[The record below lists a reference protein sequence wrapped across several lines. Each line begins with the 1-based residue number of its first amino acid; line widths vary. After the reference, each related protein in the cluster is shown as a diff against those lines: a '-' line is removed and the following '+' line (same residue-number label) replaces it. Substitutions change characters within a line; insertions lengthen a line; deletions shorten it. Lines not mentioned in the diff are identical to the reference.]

1 MGGFVMIV
9 LRPWIHAFDFRG
21 RSRRLEL
28 LIFHLLV
35 WGAVVGILRFD
46 VSFFDEPAGSLMSAL
61 SVLLVALIPA
71 AALTV
76 RRFHDCDRP
85 GWFVVLGLLF
95 PIVFILMTLYA
106 AFQGSEGGENSYGP
120 DPREPKAPNAGELG
134 DVFS

>member
-1 MGGFVMIV
+1 MII

-28 LIFHLLV
+28 LLFHLLV
-35 WGAVVGILRFD
+35 WGAVWAILYFG
-46 VSFFDEPAGSLMSAL
+46 VSFFGAELAGSLLSAL
-61 SVLLVALIPA
+61 AVLLVALIPA

-76 RRFHDCDRP
+76 RRFHDCDQP
-85 GWFVVLGLLF
+85 GWFVVFGLLF
-95 PIVFILMTLYA
+95 PIVFILMTAYA

-120 DPREPKAPNAGELG
+120 DPREPAPTKPGELD

>member
-1 MGGFVMIV
+1 MNII

-28 LIFHLLV
+28 LLFHLIV
-35 WGAVVGILRFD
+35 WGAVWAILYFN
-46 VSFFDEPAGSLMSAL
+46 VSFFAAEPAGSLWSAL
-61 SVLLVALIPA
+61 VVLLVALIPA
-71 AALTV
+71 VALTV

-106 AFQGSEGGENSYGP
+106 LFQGSEGGENSYGP
-120 DPREPKAPNAGELG
+120 DPREPKSATASEMG